1 MIAPR
6 PPRRRLTAP
15 AALADA
21 GASLFC
27 LALAYAARDRLL
39 PELLPG
45 RFPSGLYPPAHYL
58 ALFLVA
64 PALRALAA
72 AFAGREAPTA
82 RPGRRSRALGVG
94 RILALEAPLLGA
106 LGFLFQPLG
115 FSRALVTLYLALSVP
130 ALALRQ
136 SWIERRVRRPDL
148 RLRVA
153 ILGAGRAARA
163 LARWLRRRA
172 PAAVEC
178 VGLFGPPDTDA
189 RTAALPA
196 RATDLAL
203 DEVLLAAPASDWH
216 RFAGVLEACREVGL
230 AVRLEP
236 RALLGRAGVPRA
248 ESLLGLPTL
257 VLADERAGPR
267 GLAAKRA
274 FDLLGSLVLLIALAP
289 VFAATAAAVWIC
301 DGPPILFRQVR
312 VGRNGRRF
320 TLLKFRTMAGG
331 AGAAA
336 AAADAGVPHLRALA
350 ASGGGVASCA
360 ASSRGGG
367 GAGAK
372 RRDDPRVTRLGR
384 WLRRH
389 SLDELPQLY
398 NVLRGDMS
406 FVGPRPPLPEEVEGY
421 EPWQRRRLRM
431 PPGLTG
437 PAQVRGRG
445 DLPFEAWARLDLEY
459 VERWSLALDAR
470 ILLRT
475 IPAVLSGRG
484 AY

>member
-1 MIAPR
+1 MIPPR
-6 PPRRRLTAP
+6 SPRRRLRAR
-15 AALADA
+15 AAVADA
-21 GASLFC
+21 GASLIC
-27 LALAYAARDRLL
+27 LGLAYAARDRLL
-39 PELLPG
+39 PAL
-45 RFPSGLYPPAHYL
+45 FPDSFSSGLYAPAHYA
-58 ALFLVA
+58 ALLCVA
-64 PALRALAA
+64 PALRAVAA
-72 AFAGREAPTA
+72 ALAGGGDPPA
-82 RPGRRSRALGVG
+82 RPGWRSRARGVA

-115 FSRALVTLYLALSVP
+115 FSRALLSLYLALSVP
-130 ALALRQ
+130 TLLLRQ
-136 SWIERRVRRPDL
+136 CWLERRRLRPDL
-148 RLRVA
+148 RHRVA
-153 ILGAGRAARA
+153 LLGEGAEARA
-163 LARWLRRRA
+163 LARWLARRA

-178 VGLFGPPDTDA
+178 VGLFGPPDSDP
-189 RTAALPA
+189 RTAALPELA
-196 RATDLAL
+196 ADLAL
-203 DEVLLAAPASDWH
+203 DEVILAAPAADWH
-216 RFAGVLEACREVGL
+216 RFAAVLEACREVGL

-236 RALLGRAGVPRA
+236 RALLGRAGAPRA

-267 GLAAKRA
+267 GLAVKRLI
-274 FDLLGSLVLLIALAP
+274 DLAGSLALLVILAP
-289 VFAATAAAVWIC
+289 AMAAVAAAVTAC
-301 DGPPILFRQVR
+301 DGRPILFRQVR

-320 TLLKFRTMAGG
+320 TLLKFRTMAIGEGAPPVG
-331 AGAAA
+331 AGA
-336 AAADAGVPHLRALA
+336 GRRP
-350 ASGGGVASCA
+350 GGPF
-360 ASSRGGG
+360 
-367 GAGAK
+367 AK
-372 RRDDPRVTRLGR
+372 RRDDPRITRLGR

-389 SLDELPQLY
+389 SLDELPQLW
-398 NVLRGDMS
+398 NVARGEMS

-475 IPAVLSGRG
+475 IPAVLTGRG

>member
-1 MIAPR
+1 VIPSR
-6 PPRRRLTAP
+6 SLRRRLRTR

-21 GASLFC
+21 GGALVC

-39 PELLPG
+39 PALLPE
-45 RFPSGLYPPAHYL
+45 RFASGLYPPLHYL
-58 ALFLVA
+58 ALFLLA
-64 PALRALAA
+64 PALRAVAA
-72 AFAGREAPTA
+72 AIAGGDDPAA
-82 RPGRRSRALGVG
+82 RPGWRSRALGAG

-115 FSRALVTLYLALSVP
+115 FSRALVSLYLTLSVP

-136 SWIERRVRRPDL
+136 RWLERQRRRPEIRRRVAL
-148 RLRVA
+148 
-153 ILGAGRAARA
+153 LGEGSSARA
-163 LARWLRRRA
+163 LARWLERRD

-178 VGLFGPPDTDA
+178 VGLFGPPDSDP
-189 RTAALPA
+189 RTAALPG
-196 RATDLAL
+196 RAADLAL
-203 DEVLLAAPASDWH
+203 DEVVLAAPAADWH
-216 RFAGVLEACREVGL
+216 RFAAVLEACREVGL

-267 GLAAKRA
+267 ALAVKRA
-274 FDLLGSLVLLIALAP
+274 LDLLGSLILLIALAP
-289 VFAATAAAVWIC
+289 ILAAIAAAVGAC
-301 DGPPILFRQVR
+301 DGRPILFRQVR

-320 TLLKFRTMAGG
+320 TLLKFRTMVVAPGAVAAV
-331 AGAAA
+331 AGAARP
-336 AAADAGVPHLRALA
+336 AGGPAL
-350 ASGGGVASCA
+350 
-360 ASSRGGG
+360 
-367 GAGAK
+367 K

-389 SLDELPQLY
+389 SLDEVPQLW

-406 FVGPRPPLPEEVEGY
+406 FVGPRPPLPEELEGY

-475 IPAVLSGRG
+475 IPAVLTGRG

>member
-1 MIAPR
+1 VIRSRSPW
-6 PPRRRLTAP
+6 RRLRAP

-21 GASLFC
+21 GAALLC
-27 LALAYAARDRLL
+27 LALAYMARDRLL
-39 PELLPG
+39 PALLPS

-72 AFAGREAPTA
+72 AIAGGDDPGA
-82 RPGRRSRALGVG
+82 RPGWRSRALGAG

-115 FSRALVTLYLALSVP
+115 FSRALVALHLALSVP

-136 SWIERRVRRPDL
+136 GWLERRIRRPEVRR
-148 RLRVA
+148 RVA
-153 ILGAGRAARA
+153 ILGGGSAARA
-163 LARWLRRRA
+163 LARWLQRRA

-178 VGLFGPPDTDA
+178 VGLFGPPDVDA
-189 RTAALPA
+189 RTSALPA
-196 RATDLAL
+196 RAADLAL
-203 DEVLLAAPASDWH
+203 DEVLLAAPAADWH

-257 VLADERAGPR
+257 VLSDERAGPR
-267 GLAAKRA
+267 GLAVKRA
-274 FDLLGSLVLLIALAP
+274 LDLLGSLILLIALAP
-289 VFAATAAAVWIC
+289 VLAVIAAAVAAC
-301 DGPPILFRQVR
+301 DGRPILFRQVR

-320 TLLKFRTMAGG
+320 TLLKFRTMVERAS
-331 AGAAA
+331 AAA
-336 AAADAGVPHLRALA
+336 AAAAPRP
-350 ASGGGVASCA
+350 GGST
-360 ASSRGGG
+360 
-367 GAGAK
+367 AK
-372 RRDDPRVTRLGR
+372 RRDDPRVTPLGR

-437 PAQVRGRG
+437 PGQVRGRG
-445 DLPFEAWARLDLEY
+445 DLSFEAWARLDLEY

-475 IPAVLSGRG
+475 IPAVLTGRG